1 MINVKTASLAAAV
14 LIAPTKDVRYYL
26 NGVQV
31 KVSDFGEVR
40 VRATN
45 GHIAFE
51 DVAGTGAA
59 NPCEFIVPFAV
70 AKLIAKSKA
79 KTVSFAVGADGAYIC
94 EGQIFKPIEGVFPDI
109 DRVMP
114 KREKGFEQ
122 VVSYYDADLLSLSQK
137 AMRIATGASKS
148 FFRIQNS
155 PCGLMHR
162 EDQDFPRVA
171 IMPLHPKKA
180 FAGN

>member
-14 LIAPTKDVRYYL
+14 LIAPTKDARYYL

-31 KVSDFGEVR
+31 KVSDSGEIR

-45 GHIAFE
+45 GHIAFD
-51 DVAGTGAA
+51 DVAGTEAP
-59 NPCEFIVPFAV
+59 NPCEFVIPVAV

-79 KTVSFAVGADGAYIC
+79 KTVSFAVGTDGAYIC
-94 EGQIFKPIEGVFPDI
+94 EGQIFKPVDGVFPDI

-114 KREKGFEQ
+114 KRSGEFDS
-122 VVSYYDADLLSLSQK
+122 VVAHYDADLLALSQK
-137 AMRIATGASKS
+137 AMRVATDRPKS
-148 FFRIQNS
+148 FFRVQNS

-162 EDQDFPRVA
+162 EDKEFPRVA
-171 IMPLHPKKA
+171 IMPLRPEKA

>member
-1 MINVKTASLAAAV
+1 MITVKTTAVAAAA

-31 KVSDFGEVR
+31 KVDEAGRVL

-51 DVAGTGAA
+51 DVGGVEGPC
-59 NPCEFIVPFAV
+59 PCEFVIPVDV
-70 AKLIAKSKA
+70 AKQIAKSKA
-79 KTVSFAVGADGAYIC
+79 REVYIVRNDDGAYVC
-94 EGQIFKPIEGVFPDI
+94 EGRIFKPVDGVFPDI

-171 IMPLHPKKA
+171 IMPLRPEEA

>member
-1 MINVKTASLAAAV
+1 MITVKTAAVAAAV
-14 LIAPTKDVRYYL
+14 LIAPTKDIRYYL

-31 KVSDFGEVR
+31 KVDEAGRVL

-45 GHIAFE
+45 GYIAFE
-51 DVAGTGAA
+51 DVGGIEGPR
-59 NPCEFIVPFAV
+59 PCEFVIPVDV
-70 AKLIAKSKA
+70 AKQIAKSKA
-79 KTVSFAVGADGAYIC
+79 REVCIVRNDDGAYVC
-94 EGQIFKPIEGVFPDI
+94 EGRIFKPVDGAFPDI

-171 IMPLHPKKA
+171 IMPLLPEKA